1 MHRADLGMLKGRGRG
16 GGGGIMC
23 RAVGSNFVLRLAL
36 RKAVHR
42 GA

>member
-16 GGGGIMC
+16 GGVILC